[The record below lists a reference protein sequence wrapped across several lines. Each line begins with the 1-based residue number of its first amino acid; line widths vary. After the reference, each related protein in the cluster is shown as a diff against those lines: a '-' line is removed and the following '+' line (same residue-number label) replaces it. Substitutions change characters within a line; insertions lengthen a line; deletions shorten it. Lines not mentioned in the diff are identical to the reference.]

1 MKPISI
7 AALVAVALTLSACS
21 GDDIEYFTALAK
33 GEPVPDYTEGS
44 LAITAMLEEEP
55 RYYETGE
62 TGPMGEVVAG
72 GVDCQPAFR
81 VRMCL

>member
-7 AALVAVALTLSACS
+7 AALVAVAITLSACS
-21 GDDIEYFTALAK
+21 GDDIEYFTALAL

-44 LAITAMLEEEP
+44 LAITAMLEEP

-72 GVDCQPAFR
+72 GVDCQPVFR
-81 VRMCL
+81 MRMCL